1 MSNKMWEALVE
12 HAKTCVLSGKYY
24 IYYSDGTGTVG
35 AIFNNIYAFCG
46 LISDEQFYSSEGLDD
61 NQKVSIYIRNCIK
74 GSLVHVAPACA
85 GSGEGSDHFGSYVR
99 NISLHFCKRLFP
111 GLELMTSWSQGN
123 NFTAAPGLPFLY
135 QELHILTK
143 KVWYTR
149 FPRLK

>member
-61 NQKVSIYIRNCIK
+61 NQKVSIYIRNCIE

-99 NISLHFCKRLFP
+99 SLYLHFCKRLFP
-111 GLELMTSWSQGN
+111 RRTHDLMATRQQ
-123 NFTAAPGLPFLY
+123 LY
-135 QELHILTK
+135 CCVRTPLLISEIAYFDKKKYGIL
-143 KVWYTR
+143 V
-149 FPRLK
+149 FQD